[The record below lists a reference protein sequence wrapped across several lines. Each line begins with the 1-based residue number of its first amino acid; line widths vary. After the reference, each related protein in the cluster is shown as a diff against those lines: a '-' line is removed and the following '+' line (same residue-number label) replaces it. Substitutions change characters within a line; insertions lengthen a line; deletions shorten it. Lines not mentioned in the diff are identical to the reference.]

1 MNEEENMKRVLIAD
15 DEKVNRM
22 LLREIIE
29 DMGNKNIEI
38 LEAKDGLEAL
48 KKIEENIPDLILL
61 DALMPGISGYDL
73 CRKIKKD
80 EKLKHIFIVL
90 LTGFDKD
97 LDENKDIYD
106 IVDKYILKPYNDE
119 EIVDII
125 EKVYNLNDKHN
136 FIGDDL
142 N

>member
-1 MNEEENMKRVLIAD
+1 MRRVLIAD

-22 LLREIIE
+22 LLREIIG
-29 DMGNKNIEI
+29 DMGNQNIEI

-48 KKIEENIPDLILL
+48 KKIEENMPDLILL

-106 IVDKYILKPYNDE
+106 MVDKYILKPYNDE

-125 EKVYNLNDKHN
+125 EKVYNLSNKHN